1 MRFPFAFLGLSTQI
15 PLQPNAPSHS
25 SSMATQN
32 ADFAFKEASD
42 IFSPKDLVSPG
53 VVYDPSL
60 DLFQHDSQIQLGRP
74 GTAVANAEG
83 DLAFVSYSKYSFED
97 KK

>member
-15 PLQPNAPSHS
+15 PLQPNARSHR

-53 VVYDPSL
+53 VVYGPRL
-60 DLFQHDSQIQLGRP
+60 DLNDSQIQLGRP
-74 GTAVANAEG
+74 GSAVANAEG
-83 DLAFVSYSKYSFED
+83 DLAFVPYSKYSLED
-97 KK
+97 QK